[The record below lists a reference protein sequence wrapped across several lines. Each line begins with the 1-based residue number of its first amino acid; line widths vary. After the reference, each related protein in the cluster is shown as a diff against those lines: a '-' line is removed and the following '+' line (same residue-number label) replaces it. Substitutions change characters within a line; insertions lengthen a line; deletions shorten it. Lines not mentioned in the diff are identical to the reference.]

1 MVHDAKRNADPLL
14 QALLEVLYEI
24 WPGARKIAVPAPDGE

>member
-1 MVHDAKRNADPLL
+1 MPSETRDPLL

-24 WPGARKIAVPAPDGE
+24 WPGSRKSKGPLRSA